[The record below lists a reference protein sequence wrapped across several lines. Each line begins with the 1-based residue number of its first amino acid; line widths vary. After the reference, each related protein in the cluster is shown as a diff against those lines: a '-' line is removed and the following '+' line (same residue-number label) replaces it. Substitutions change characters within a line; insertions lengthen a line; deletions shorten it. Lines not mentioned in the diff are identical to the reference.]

1 MVLSLPF
8 SMKKS
13 VKRTSSALLQPRRH
27 SSNNNSIICCDPVK
41 DDDSTSSTVL
51 THPTDKQRQPL
62 QATTSETVR
71 KSVRF
76 CEEDNEMYDNQ
87 VMTKTQVKDLWYG
100 PLDYRFFRSMALDAS
115 QHITATE
122 KRNRAPYSYQRVLER
137 AHAVCSAVIVE
148 PTSSL
153 PTAHHQNATHVLD
166 ATDFL
171 HLQRWLEVATSRLGL
186 EKWSI
191 RSIAADKVTR
201 RHALTEAVL
210 GPLYQ
215 HDAHALRAE
224 CERLSRPSRLFS
236 HTLALGLAAALEKEQ
251 AAACTEIATT
261 AVIDDDDAA

>member
-27 SSNNNSIICCDPVK
+27 SSSCNNSIICCDPVK

-148 PTSSL
+148 PTSL
-153 PTAHHQNATHVLD
+153 NANSNVLD
-166 ATDFL
+166 ATDFV

>member
-13 VKRTSSALLQPRRH
+13 VKRTSSALLQPRRR
-27 SSNNNSIICCDPVK
+27 NSDPIK
-41 DDDSTSSTVL
+41 DDDSTSSTI
-51 THPTDKQRQPL
+51 TAHTMDKQRLPL
-62 QATTSETVR
+62 QATTSETVALR

-76 CEEDNEMYDNQ
+76 CEEDNEMYDN
-87 VMTKTQVKDLWYG
+87 VVLTKTQVKDLWYG

-115 QHITATE
+115 QHISATE

-137 AHAVCSAVIVE
+137 AHAVCSAVVVE
-148 PTSSL
+148 PTS
-153 PTAHHQNATHVLD
+153 QNAHHVLD
-166 ATDFL
+166 ATDFV

-191 RSIAADKVTR
+191 RSIAADKVSR
-201 RHALTEAVL
+201 RHALTAAVL
-210 GPLYQ
+210 GRSLYQ
-215 HDAHALRAE
+215 CNDDEALRAE

-251 AAACTEIATT
+251 ATTADCGTEILT
-261 AVIDDDDAA
+261 AVVADDDAAY